1 MTERLKSTLDQW
13 VNLVAI
19 SEEGSVQGAAERLN
33 KSHTT
38 LLYSVKKLEDQ
49 LGTKLVE
56 VVGNKTRLTANATF
70 LLRKA
75 GTMLEIARQN
85 RVISFPKDTSPISQ
99 SQWIIFVIATGFMVP

>member
-38 LLYSVKKLEDQ
+38 LLYSVKK
-49 LGTKLVE
+49 T
-56 VVGNKTRLTANATF
+56 
-70 LLRKA
+70 
-75 GTMLEIARQN
+75 
-85 RVISFPKDTSPISQ
+85 
-99 SQWIIFVIATGFMVP
+99 